1 MSMEWSTKLSP
12 VILDERKQEKRKNLP
27 LPQDVQKLLGR
38 AQGLSVIQILCTRL
52 QRDRKWKS
60 P

>member
-52 QRDRKWKS
+52 QRNRKGRS